1 MDKNLRFGGQFDGQ
15 FDEQFGGQFDEQA
28 QNLQEQ
34 MQPNMQ
40 FAPQSFEQHKNVQ
53 QNIRQES
60 ALQFQNASE
69 TNVSEPKPAVQK
81 TAEQIWREQLAGQQ
95 AAQSQA
101 AQSQAAQSQAAQ
113 SRLMQTK
120 EEQFQSAQFPEMQY
134 HHAQIRF
141 EQPEFAVK
149 NPAADNVSAAESAA
163 DYAVDSA
170 VESAADP
177 KEEDFSAIHDRPSLG
192 ATIFSLSSA
201 VIFLLAAIGIYFA
214 GVRTFNGQQY
224 DDIVLSSL
232 FEGSPVRDFL
242 RTYLTFNIIL
252 VIGFAIGIAG
262 FVMAGVR
269 KQWWCMWQISVFA
282 ILSLAVGLSVKR
294 ILPRPALVPGL
305 VMTVNS
311 APSGHTILTASS
323 CVILFMAVPRSWRVP
338 TAIFSAI
345 YTALAGISVVVNQGH
360 RPTDPVMSIFAVGFM
375 ILPVFVFT
383 RENGLDSVGT
393 RKSSPAVQ
401 IASSVMITG
410 GLCSIAYAAY
420 VISQLQSGLALHAQ
434 WAYSPAQVS
443 AIAGI
448 CGASSLVFGVILAV
462 RQCTASPLDRMGQV
476 GFAPA
481 PPEK

>member
-1 MDKNLRFGGQFDGQ
+1 M
-15 FDEQFGGQFDEQA
+15 
-28 QNLQEQ
+28 
-34 MQPNMQ
+34 
-40 FAPQSFEQHKNVQ
+40 
-53 QNIRQES
+53 
-60 ALQFQNASE
+60 
-69 TNVSEPKPAVQK
+69 
-81 TAEQIWREQLAGQQ
+81 
-95 AAQSQA
+95 
-101 AQSQAAQSQAAQ
+101 
-113 SRLMQTK
+113 
-120 EEQFQSAQFPEMQY
+120 
-134 HHAQIRF
+134 
-141 EQPEFAVK
+141 
-149 NPAADNVSAAESAA
+149 
-163 DYAVDSA
+163 
-170 VESAADP
+170 
-177 KEEDFSAIHDRPSLG
+177 
-192 ATIFSLSSA
+192 
-201 VIFLLAAIGIYFA
+201 
-214 GVRTFNGQQY
+214 RTFNGQQY

-383 RENGLDSVGT
+383 RENGLDPVGT